1 MQVSNSYNFQPA
13 FGVNLNSPKLR
24 YSQKDFFIKIR
35 GYGQNTTWAD
45 IIKTTADNAVKSIRK
60 NKPAEIVLK
69 EITAGVT
76 TANQIPLSLMLRLHT
91 GILRTPRE
99 GWRSESVWENN
110 ILKTNYTN
118 NKYKKYK
125 DRFIS
130 TSQNP
135 LKNPFN
141 DLELAKIEQNEI
153 IHPNPYFINNA
164 FKHIEELYEFIQS
177 NFIKKEIKPSE
188 LNLLNNKV
196 AEMRWILAHSMPWE
210 RGTDSIS
217 NVFMRAIYKATGV
230 KAYPPAKG
238 ISFDLEAFCTNLEEY
253 KKNFPTFFEKPLE
266 IIE

>member
-1 MQVSNSYNFQPA
+1 MQVSNSYNFQPT

-118 NKYKKYK
+118 NKYKKCSH
-125 DRFIS
+125 R
-130 TSQNP
+130 
-135 LKNPFN
+135 
-141 DLELAKIEQNEI
+141 
-153 IHPNPYFINNA
+153 
-164 FKHIEELYEFIQS
+164 
-177 NFIKKEIKPSE
+177 KK
-188 LNLLNNKV
+188 
-196 AEMRWILAHSMPWE
+196 W
-210 RGTDSIS
+210 
-217 NVFMRAIYKATGV
+217 
-230 KAYPPAKG
+230 
-238 ISFDLEAFCTNLEEY
+238 
-253 KKNFPTFFEKPLE
+253 
-266 IIE
+266 